1 MGTAHTMLA
10 IARAA
15 VLERVR
21 SQSFLVTMAIT
32 VLSAWHLV
40 PAAGSTRA
48 PMHFGDARA
57 LNTAAGIGATVACMC
72 VLWLVLIGFYLVS
85 SAVRRDED
93 TGVGQIIA
101 TTQVGKA
108 TYLLGK
114 TLANFA
120 VLLAILGAVCATL
133 AAVLAVKGE
142 GGSFDLAALWLPML
156 VLVPPPLAVVAALA
170 VASEVLLPR
179 WRGLVNVGYFF
190 LWTFMLVASMEL
202 TKRTPI
208 HTAIGQVADV
218 FAIREVVNDMED
230 DLITVKPDHRRG
242 QMAINFPF
250 SENVGRTF
258 VFHGFDRPFPLWAYR
273 WTWVGISALLV
284 GAAAGPFQRFDPSRR
299 GSPAGADSSRAV
311 GSSPGRHRL
320 RLSIPNLSTN
330 SPFLT
335 LLQSELRLLLLGHSG
350 WWWLVTGGLF
360 VACVAAP
367 LDAAHRYVLPGLW
380 LWQVLL
386 LSKLG
391 SREVEART
399 TEIVF
404 AAPRPLLRQLPASLA
419 AGVALLLGLGLP
431 VLVRELAAGRPA
443 GALGVVAGAL
453 FLPALAL
460 ALGTWTNG
468 GKAFEL
474 LLTILWYGSM
484 NDAPP
489 LDFTGAL
496 APTAGPGMAFA
507 YLALGGAFAFL
518 AVPGRVKQ
526 LRL

>member
-1 MGTAHTMLA
+1 MGTVRTTLA

-40 PAAGSTRA
+40 PPAGSSRA

-72 VLWLVLIGFYLVS
+72 ILWLVLIGFYLVS

-120 VLLAILGAVCATL
+120 VLLAILGAVCVTL
-133 AAVLAVKGE
+133 AAVLALKRE
-142 GGSFDLAALWLPML
+142 GGPFDIVALWLPML
-156 VLVPPPLAVVAALA
+156 VLVPPPLALVAGLA

-202 TKRTPI
+202 TKRVPLHTP
-208 HTAIGQVADV
+208 AGQVMDA
-218 FAIREVVNDMED
+218 FAIREVVNDMEG
-230 DLITVKPDHRRG
+230 DLIAVEPDHKRG
-242 QMAINFPF
+242 QIAINFPF
-250 SENVGRTF
+250 SEKVARTF
-258 VFHGFDRPFPLWAYR
+258 VFHGFDDALPLWAYR
-273 WTWVGISALLV
+273 WTWVGLSALLV
-284 GAAAGPFQRFDPSRR
+284 AAAAVPFQRFDPSGR
-299 GSPAGADSSRAV
+299 GAPAGPDSSPVV
-311 GSSPGRHRL
+311 GATARRRRL
-320 RLSIPNLSTN
+320 HLSIPMLRTG

-335 LLQSELRLLLLGHSG
+335 LLQSELRLLLLGHSR
-350 WWWLVTGGLF
+350 WWWLMAAGLF
-360 VACVAAP
+360 AACVAAP
-367 LDAAHRYVLPGLW
+367 LDIAHRYVLPGLW

-431 VLVRELAAGRPA
+431 VLLRELATLLRGHGPVLTEEAWAWITGASVVNGSACSKRTTMA
-443 GALGVVAGAL
+443 SSSSALG
-453 FLPALAL
+453 
-460 ALGTWTNG
+460 
-468 GKAFEL
+468 
-474 LLTILWYGSM
+474 
-484 NDAPP
+484 
-489 LDFTGAL
+489 
-496 APTAGPGMAFA
+496 
-507 YLALGGAFAFL
+507 
-518 AVPGRVKQ
+518 
-526 LRL
+526 